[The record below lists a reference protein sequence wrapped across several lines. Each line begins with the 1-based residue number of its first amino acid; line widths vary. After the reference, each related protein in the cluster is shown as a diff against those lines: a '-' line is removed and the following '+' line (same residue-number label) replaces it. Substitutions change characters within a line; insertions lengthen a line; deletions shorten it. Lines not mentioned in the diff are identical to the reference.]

1 MSERSVLAVDLGAES
16 GRVMKAAFDG
26 QGISLSELHRF
37 SNTPVYAGGSRYW
50 DVLRLWHNIQLGIEQ
65 GKAEALS
72 VAVDT
77 WGVDFALLDRD
88 GTLISNPVHYR
99 DKRNNGMMEWV
110 FERVPRREIFEQTG
124 IQFMQIN
131 GLYGLAS
138 LLKENSPLLDAT
150 ATLLTIPDLFNYWL
164 SASRTC
170 EFTHATTLQ
179 MVNPRK
185 NDWAYEMLK
194 GIGFATQFL
203 PPLVYPGD
211 RIGEYEGLEVIVP
224 ACHDTGSAVVGI
236 PTTNRN
242 YAYLSS
248 GTWSLLGI
256 EVDEPII
263 NDAAYEAN
271 LTNEGGVYGNFR
283 LLKNIM
289 GLWLA
294 QQCRETWLA
303 QGHDYSYAELVS
315 LAQAAP
321 AFASLVDPDHSMFL
335 AHGDM
340 PSRISAYCQTTNQNS
355 PETIGAVMRCV
366 YESLALKYR
375 HVVELLKRVSGQA
388 IDCLHIIGGGSQNE
402 LLCQMSANALGI
414 PIIAGPSEATA
425 LGNAVI
431 QFISHGD
438 LGNLS
443 QAREMLSRSIP
454 TRHYEPEN
462 TVLWDEHYQRF
473 LAILDGV
480 SS

>member
-1 MSERSVLAVDLGAES
+1 MSKRKVLAVDLGAES
-16 GRVMKAAFDG
+16 GRVMQAAFDG
-26 QGISLSELHRF
+26 QAIRLSELHRF

-50 DVLRLWHNIQLGIEQ
+50 DVLRLWNNIQMGIEQ
-65 GKAEALS
+65 GKTQALS
-72 VAVDT
+72 VGVDT
-77 WGVDFALLDRD
+77 WGVDFALMDKN
-88 GTLISNPVHYR
+88 GTLLSNPVHYR

-138 LLKENSPLLDAT
+138 LLKAQSPILAAT

-164 SASRTC
+164 SGSRTC
-170 EFTHATTLQ
+170 EFSHATTLQ

-185 NDWAYEMLK
+185 NDWAYAILGE
-194 GIGFATQFL
+194 IGFNTEIF
-203 PPLVYPGD
+203 PPIVYPGD
-211 RIGEYEGLEVIVP
+211 KIGNYDGLEVIVP
-224 ACHDTGSAVVGI
+224 PCHDTGSAVVGI
-236 PTTNRN
+236 PSTERN

-256 EVDEPII
+256 EVDAPII
-263 NDAAYEAN
+263 NDDAYAAN

-294 QQCRETWLA
+294 QQCRDTWLNE
-303 QGHDYSYAELVS
+303 GHDYAYAEMVS

-321 AFASLVDPDHSMFL
+321 AFRSLIDPDHPDFL
-335 AHGDM
+335 AHGNM
-340 PSRISAYCQTTNQNS
+340 PIRIRAYCQRTGQAV
-355 PETIGAVMRCV
+355 PESVGEITRCI

-375 HVVELLKRVSGQA
+375 YVVDLLKRVSGQA
-388 IDCLHIIGGGSQNE
+388 IECLHIIGGGSQNA
-402 LLCQMSANALGI
+402 LLCQMSANALGF
-414 PIIAGPSEATA
+414 PVIAGPVEATA

-454 TRHYEPEN
+454 TQRYEAEN
-462 TVLWDEHYQRF
+462 SALWEENYQRF
-473 LAILDGV
+473 LAILNRN
-480 SS
+480 SE